1 MKLASTSV
9 LKKIAKPLIIIL
21 LSIIAFVIL
30 VVIFV
35 DSDENGKIKI
45 SFPSSER
52 KISNAGFNRLIEKEI
67 NIANLSTIDWEETYN
82 EALGNKYS
90 SEDSGANGDQQYI
103 PIAENENSAKSA
115 KEAFANYLKESD
127 AELDGEKNP
136 LKLAL
141 EYRDTDQNYKID
153 DLVREISEKIT
164 RIEQIV
170 PEEEVLGYHLVKL
183 RMLRDFSDFL
193 LIIKS
198 SEKNLSLEDS
208 IGEERIEHLAELS
221 FIMQKYLIYFLFTA
235 N

>member
-1 MKLASTSV
+1 MKLVNIAV
-9 LKKIAKPLIIIL
+9 LKKIGKPLVIIL

-35 DSDENGKIKI
+35 DSDEEGKIRI
-45 SFPSSER
+45 SLSSLER
-52 KISNAGFNRLIEKEI
+52 KINDAGFNRLIEKEI
-67 NIANLSTIDWEETYN
+67 NIANLSTIDWAETYN
-82 EALGNKYS
+82 EALSNKYS
-90 SEDSGANGDQQYI
+90 SEDSNTNNNQQYV
-103 PIAENENSAKSA
+103 PITENENNVKSA
-115 KEAFANYLKESD
+115 KKAFVNYLKESD

-141 EYRDTDQNYKID
+141 EYRDTDQVNKID
-153 DLVREISEKIT
+153 SLVKEINKKII

-198 SEKNLSLEDS
+198 SEKSLPLEES
-208 IGEERIEHLAELS
+208 IGEERVEHLAELS
-221 FIMQKYLIYFLFTA
+221 LIMQKYLIYFLFTT